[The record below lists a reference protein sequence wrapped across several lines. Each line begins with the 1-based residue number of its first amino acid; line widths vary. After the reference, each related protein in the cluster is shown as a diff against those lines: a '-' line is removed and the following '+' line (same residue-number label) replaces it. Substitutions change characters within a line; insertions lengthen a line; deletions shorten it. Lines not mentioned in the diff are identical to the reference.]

1 MSYTQ
6 QLGDN
11 PYHLYDKIIMTDNPI
26 GILALKTFTYVAR
39 LKLVLAFGA
48 ISSNECKLYII
59 ADDLIELIS
68 QSIYKSFIKIR
79 HRFLEF
85 KELIDLIPVPKF
97 KYLPIFEPF
106 RPSNKPF
113 IFRCEQIRPRSN
125 CIYLDWE
132 SIDNVEIIQSSKLP
146 KSHIYISSDNKL
158 NGRSKKGFDK
168 QAKKAKKKYDQK
180 NIKYKKNYKPQKR
193 VKTRCR

>member
-39 LKLVLAFGA
+39 LNLVLAFVA
-48 ISSNECKLYII
+48 KTYNECKLYII

-68 QSIYKSFIKIR
+68 QSIYKSFIEIR

-85 KELIDLIPVPKF
+85 KELIDLIPKSNL
-97 KYLPIFEPF
+97 LPIIEPISWE
-106 RPSNKPF
+106 PIS
-113 IFRCEQIRPRSN
+113 CEPISWDL
-125 CIYLDWE
+125 YLG
-132 SIDNVEIIQSSKLP
+132 NL
-146 KSHIYISSDNKL
+146 YLGNL
-158 NGRSKKGFDK
+158 YLGNLYLGNLYLG
-168 QAKKAKKKYDQK
+168 
-180 NIKYKKNYKPQKR
+180 NL
-193 VKTRCR
+193 